1 MFSHTS
7 FGDMAQQAD
16 SNGEASDL
24 ARPGWNW
31 RVALSLA
38 ALVAVLEVAA
48 LGYPLV
54 GMAMPDIAT
63 HFHTTQDGWIMTAF
77 VIVGAA
83 VSPLLGKLADLHGTR
98 LMLLSCIVLSGV
110 GALLCAVATN
120 YGTFLAGRCLSGL
133 MVPCLF
139 LSYSLIR
146 DVFPP
151 STVTLA
157 ASIATSAVGLA
168 LIPAPYLTE
177 WLVGD
182 HEFRGLFWFMGLL
195 LSALAIA
202 VVLTTPESTV
212 RLRARVGV
220 LGAFVLGVGLAGLL
234 GGVSQGPVV
243 GWTAV
248 VTLVLLGIGIAAIAI
263 WVTTAAA
270 TRDALIDIRLWRR
283 RPVLLTAMAAGCIYA
298 ATSLYSMLLPM
309 LTRTPAML
317 GLGYGFGVDEQGAAA
332 FQVPIGV
339 MAVLGGIVVGVLV
352 GRTFASPGLLISLG
366 MASAVVGCAVTA
378 FAHDSE
384 LLLMILAGAV
394 GLGSGLAYAATPN
407 LVFRAVPSELQ
418 ASTSALVCMFQT
430 VVPAVVP
437 ILAFTVMN
445 GSHVAQLPPMITS
458 MLNGAIVYTDDGFT
472 VGFLISAAI
481 ALLGLGAAVLVPRR
495 IVKVD
500 VDSIVAVGDR
510 PSGDVDV
517 GSLVGQGN

>member
-1 MFSHTS
+1 MHSNIS
-7 FGDMAQQAD
+7 LGDTAQPTGGT
-16 SNGEASDL
+16 GEASDL

-31 RVALSLA
+31 RLALSLA

-48 LGYPLV
+48 LSYPLV
-54 GMAMPDIAT
+54 GMAIPDIAT

-83 VSPLLGKLADLHGTR
+83 ASPMIGKLADLHGTR
-98 LMLLSCIVLSGV
+98 QVLLSCIVLSGI

-120 YGTFLAGRCLSGL
+120 YGTFLVGRCLSGL

-151 STVTLA
+151 STVALA

-168 LIPAPYLTE
+168 LVPAPFLTE

-182 HEFRGLFWFMGLL
+182 HEFRGLFWFMGLAL
-195 LSALAIA
+195 GALAIA
-202 VVLTTPESTV
+202 VVLTTPESPV

-220 LGAFVLGVGLAGLL
+220 LGASVLGTGIAGLL

-243 GWTAV
+243 GWTAA
-248 VTLVLLGIGIAAIAI
+248 VTLALLGTGIAAIAI
-263 WVTTAAA
+263 WVVTAAA

-283 RPVLLTAMAAGCIYA
+283 RPVLLTALAAGCIYA
-298 ATSLYSMLLPM
+298 VTSLYSMLLPM

-339 MAVLGGIVVGVLV
+339 MGVLGGIVVGVLV
-352 GRTFASPGLLISLG
+352 GRHVASPGLLISLG
-366 MASAVVGCAVTA
+366 MVSAAIGCTVTA
-378 FAHDSE
+378 YAHDNE

-407 LVFRAVPSELQ
+407 LVFLAVPPELQ
-418 ASTSALVCMFQT
+418 ASTSALVGMFQT
-430 VVPAVVP
+430 VVPAIAP
-437 ILAFTVMN
+437 ILAFAVMD

-458 MLNGAIVYTDDGFT
+458 MLNGATVYTDDGFT
-472 VGFLISAAI
+472 VGFLIAAAI
-481 ALLGLGAAVLVPRR
+481 ALVGLCAAVLVPRR
-495 IVKVD
+495 IVQVD
-500 VDSIVAVGDR
+500 VDSIVDMGQ
-510 PSGDVDV
+510 P
-517 GSLVGQGN
+517 VGQGK